1 MPQTIQE
8 KNNEHL
14 RQAGLESDLVA
25 DLIERIKRLEAA
37 RPSPQER
44 LLSQEEA
51 AVVIGVKP
59 PTLAMWRHQ
68 GKGPRFLKLGRSCFY
83 RPRDI
88 ETWLD
93 EQCIV
98 PIPKEAD
105 A

>member
-8 KNNEHL
+8 QNDEHQ
-14 RQAGLESDLVA
+14 RQAGLGSDLV
-25 DLIERIKRLEAA
+25 DLIERVRRLEAA
-37 RPSPQER
+37 RPQGR

-68 GKGPRFLKLGRSCFY
+68 GKGPRFLKIGRSCFY
-83 RPRDI
+83 RPGDI
-88 ETWLD
+88 QTWLD

-98 PIPKEAD
+98 PIPKEAI